1 MSGFRI
7 ASHPRAAARPLPF
20 RFDGRDMQGRE
31 GDTLASALL
40 ANGVTLVGRSFK
52 YHRPRGVMGHGFA
65 EVNALV
71 RVGGTPNLPAT
82 LVPLTAGLEAF
93 SQNRWPSLAFDIG
106 AVNSLFGGL
115 LSAGFYYKTF
125 IWPRWELFEPFIRKA
140 AGLGRAPDSP
150 DGDRY
155 AAGTLQTDVLVIGAG
170 PAGSAAAL
178 AAAGAGANVLL
189 VDAGDVPTLTHPA
202 VRTLSRTTALGYY
215 DQNLLTLVEEVNSA
229 QLRQQ
234 FWKVRAHRVVLACG
248 AFERPLLFDGND
260 RPGVMLAGSVQHY
273 VESHGVAPGRRAVFA
288 VSDDAGLAAA
298 EAAARAGIEI
308 AALLDLRAGGRLR
321 RAIGSRGARAA
332 EIEMPDGIV
341 RRIACDL
348 IAMSGGH
355 SPAVQLFTQ
364 SGGRLRHEPAVGAFV
379 PDVAAQQERS
389 CGAARGIFGAAAAKA
404 DGAAAGLWAAT
415 GTEPPAAVYPATPA
429 PIPALPLPGEKA
441 FVDFQTDASVDDLR
455 LATRE
460 NYRSVEHVKRY
471 TVWGMGV
478 DQGKLGA
485 MNGVATLAALQEKA
499 ADAVGTTKFRPPFA
513 PLAFGALAAG
523 HGIGRQFR
531 RWKQLPA
538 HRWHVSMGAQ
548 FEDYGWLRPTHY
560 PIGDETIEQAAHREA
575 LAVRTGCGLLDS
587 SSYGKI
593 ELQGEGAAAFL
604 DQIALEPVSSMAVG
618 EIRHSLFLDE
628 LGAPLDDVGIGRLSP
643 DHFLLTVS
651 SDQTDP
657 ILEWLERWHQLEWPM
672 DFTIHDATAQ
682 WAVLTLT
689 GPRAR
694 AVLERADCD
703 IALSQADFPHA
714 TVRSGTLAGEA
725 VRIQRISFTGEA
737 SYEIAIASDLAE
749 ALAAHLMACG
759 EAEGLIPF
767 GLDALDLLR
776 IEKGYFHA
784 GVDTDSRTM
793 PADLGWRARPDDS
806 RPDSR
811 ADFLGK
817 RSLLHPAA
825 SRDGRAHL
833 VSLHPLAPAD
843 VLPIGAHVIGG
854 AHHPSQGIV
863 TSSGFSPMLKRGLSL
878 ALLENGHGR
887 LGEMVEVWS
896 EGQRWKA
903 AVGPRCSY
911 DETGAQ
917 LDA

>member
-7 ASHPRAAARPLPF
+7 AGHPRAAASPLRF
-20 RFDGRDMQGRE
+20 RFDGRAMEGRE
-31 GDTLASALL
+31 GDTLAAALL
-40 ANGVTLVGRSFK
+40 ANGVSLVGRSFK
-52 YHRPRGVMGHGFA
+52 YHRPRGIMGHGFA
-65 EVNALV
+65 EANALV
-71 RVGGTPNLPAT
+71 RIGDTPNLPAT
-82 LVPLTAGLEAF
+82 LVPLTDGLEAF
-93 SQNRWPSLAFDIG
+93 SQNRWPSLALDVG
-106 AVNSLFGGL
+106 ALNSLFGGL

-140 AGLGRAPDSP
+140 AGLGRAPDAP
-150 DGDRY
+150 DSDRY
-155 AAGTLQTDVLVIGAG
+155 AAGTLQVDVLVIGAG
-170 PAGSAAAL
+170 PAGAAAAL

-189 VDAGDVPTLTHPA
+189 VDAGEVPPLAHPA
-202 VRTLSRTTALGYY
+202 VRSLSRTTALGYH
-215 DQNLLTLVEEVNSA
+215 DQNLVTLVEEVTGT

-234 FWKVRAHRVVLACG
+234 FWKVRARRVVLACG

-273 VESHGVAPGRRAVFA
+273 VEGHGVAPGRRAVFA
-288 VSDDAGLAAA
+288 VSDDSGLAAA
-298 EAAARAGIEI
+298 DAAAKAGIEI
-308 AALLDLRAGGRLR
+308 AELVDLRQGGRLR
-321 RAIGSRGARAA
+321 RAIGSRRVRAA
-332 EIEMPDGIV
+332 EVELPNGSV

-348 IAMSGGH
+348 IGMSGGH

-364 SGGRLRHEPAVGAFV
+364 SGGRLRHEAGIGAFV
-379 PDVAAQQERS
+379 PDIPAQSERS
-389 CGAARGIFGAAAAKA
+389 CGAARGIFGAAAAEA

-415 GTEPPAAVYPATPA
+415 GEEPAAAVYPAVPA
-429 PIPALPLPGEKA
+429 PVPALPLPGEKA
-441 FVDFQTDASVDDLR
+441 FVDFQTDATVDDLR

-485 MNGVATLAALQEKA
+485 MNGVATLAALQGKA
-499 ADAVGTTKFRPPFA
+499 PDQVGTTKFRPPFA

-523 HGIGRQFR
+523 HGLGRQFR

-538 HRWHVSMGAQ
+538 HRWHVRMGAE

-560 PIGDETIEQAAHREA
+560 PLGTETIEQAAHREA

-593 ELQGEGAAAFL
+593 ELQGAGAAAFL
-604 DQIALEPVSSMAVG
+604 DRIALEPVSSVAVG

-628 LGAPLDDVGIGRLSP
+628 LGAPLDDVGIGRLAA

-657 ILEWLERWHQLEWPM
+657 ILEWLERWHQLDWPL
-672 DFTIHDATAQ
+672 DFHIHDATAQ

-694 AVLERADCD
+694 AVLQNAGCD
-703 IALSQADFPHA
+703 IALSAADFPHA
-714 TVRSGTLAGEA
+714 TLRTGRLAGA
-725 VRIQRISFTGEA
+725 PVRIQRISFSGEA
-737 SYEIAIASDLAE
+737 SYEIAVASDRAE
-749 ALAAHLMACG
+749 ALAAHLMHCG
-759 EAEGLIPF
+759 QAEGLIPF

-793 PADLGWRARPDDS
+793 PADLGWRARPADT
-806 RPDSR
+806 R

-833 VSLHPLAPAD
+833 VSLHPLHAAE

-854 AHHPSQGIV
+854 ARHPSQGIV
-863 TSSGFSPMLKRGLSL
+863 TSSGFSPILNRGLSL
-878 ALLENGHGR
+878 ALLENGHDR
-887 LGEMVEVWS
+887 LGETVEVWS
-896 EGQRWKA
+896 EGRSWKA
-903 AVGPRCSY
+903 SVGPRCSY
-911 DETGAQ
+911 DESGAQ
-917 LDA
+917 LHV